1 MGRFLGAHY
10 ACVLTRV
17 PHWWER
23 GNVGHVAVQSG
34 TMKPMG
40 YLMYSNCAEYEF
52 DDRTL
57 AHLKV
62 AINMKLRRQECF
74 LMSWTN
80 PVEKGSGRVSLW
92 LSPNIPLVFRF
103 SGSRA
108 PQLNEAWL
116 RVLNELSHTP
126 RGLVVVEEKEAEEY
140 LARQEPIRP

>member
-1 MGRFLGAHY
+1 M
-10 ACVLTRV
+10 
-17 PHWWER
+17 
-23 GNVGHVAVQSG
+23 N
-34 TMKPMG
+34 PMG
-40 YLMYSNCAEYEF
+40 YLMYSNAAEYEF

-80 PVEKGSGRVSLW
+80 TVEKGSGRVSLW

-108 PQLNEAWL
+108 PQINEAWL

-126 RGLVVVEEKEAEEY
+126 RGLVVVDEKEAEEY
-140 LARQEPIRP
+140 LARQASSTS

>member
-1 MGRFLGAHY
+1 
-10 ACVLTRV
+10 
-17 PHWWER
+17 
-23 GNVGHVAVQSG
+23 
-34 TMKPMG
+34 MG
-40 YLMYSNCAEYEF
+40 YLMYSNAAEYEF

-80 PVEKGSGRVSLW
+80 TVEKGSGRVSLW

-108 PQLNEAWL
+108 PQINEAWL
-116 RVLNELSHTP
+116 RVLNEFSHTP
-126 RGLVVVEEKEAEEY
+126 RGLVVVDEKEAEEY
-140 LARQEPIRP
+140 LARHVSSKS